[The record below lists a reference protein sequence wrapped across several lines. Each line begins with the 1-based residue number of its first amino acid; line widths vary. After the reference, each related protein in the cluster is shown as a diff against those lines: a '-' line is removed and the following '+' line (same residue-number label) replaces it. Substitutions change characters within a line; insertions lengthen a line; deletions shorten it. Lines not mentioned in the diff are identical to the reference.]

1 MISTDMMVCI
11 LMVGLGLVS
20 YHFRHYRGYQAGVWD
35 SVDIVDRI
43 FDHLEEM
50 DIIEYEDT
58 EDA

>member
-11 LMVGLGLVS
+11 LMVGLALVS
-20 YHFRHYRGYQAGVWD
+20 YHFGHYRGYQAGVWD

-50 DIIEYEDT
+50 DVIEYEDT
-58 EDA
+58 EDT